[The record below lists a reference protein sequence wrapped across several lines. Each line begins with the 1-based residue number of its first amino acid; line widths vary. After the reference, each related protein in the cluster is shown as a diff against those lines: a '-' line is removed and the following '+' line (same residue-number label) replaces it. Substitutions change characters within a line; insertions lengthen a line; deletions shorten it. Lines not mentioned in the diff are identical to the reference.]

1 MAWLIETPPF
11 TYDFDLSTKKYKLGN
26 PWAMHD
32 RTPPPPQKKIISE
45 FAYTKSHGNGAHIRL
60 KTQIEE
66 IWRVQSAC
74 IGADRGFDPPDLE
87 GGAMISCAGRRT
99 SHDFKK
105 EEKNETILCWIK
117 PVVPGMNLKKNKN
130 KNEKWCHKIK
140 KLLLKWSHW
149 FTKLLHRDKKNEF
162 ESWVCDEFG
171 HERICQY
178 AWSASS
184 YKVEI
189 KTKNQPSVE
198 ESACPRHD
206 QTWARGGVATSKSVF
221 NFFFLSLANNSP

>member
-1 MAWLIETPPF
+1 MTLTWAQKNTNWGIPERCMIE
-11 TYDFDLSTKKYKLGN
+11 
-26 PWAMHD
+26 
-32 RTPPPPQKKIISE
+32 PPPPPKKKLSLNLHIPNHMEMGRISGWKHRSRRYDGYSQL
-45 FAYTKSHGNGAHIRL
+45 ALGP
-60 KTQIEE
+60 
-66 IWRVQSAC
+66 
-74 IGADRGFDPPDLE
+74 IGAATHQIWKVELWFLVRGGE
-87 GGAMISCAGRRT
+87 RVMIL
-99 SHDFKK
+99 KK
-105 EEKNETILCWIK
+105 RKKNETILCWIK
-117 PVVPGMNLKKNKN
+117 PLVPVPGMNLKKNKN